1 MENYARLLG
10 DKTSQQLQDLIAEL
24 RAKNFA
30 LTTELRQAKELAE
43 QANLIKTEFMR
54 NMEHDIRTPFNG
66 VLALTNCLRDIEEDV
81 AKKEHLNNIAE
92 SAQELLDYC
101 NSILDFSKIDLGML
115 AVVQKKF
122 AFKNLIDSIIK
133 MELPAA
139 RCKNLALKL
148 NCAFNIPPILIGD
161 HYRLK
166 RILINLI
173 SNAIKFTSIG
183 FVELNISVLRQST
196 KAVLLRFIIADTG
209 TGIAEESQEYIF
221 EKFSRLILSNK
232 GTYKGIGLGLRIVKQ
247 FMLEMGG
254 EIDLLSTLGE
264 GTKFICTI
272 PLDLPLTDDF
282 VTE

>member
-43 QANLIKTEFMR
+43 QANVIKTEFMR

-148 NCAFNIPPILIGD
+148 NYAFNIPPILIGD
-161 HYRLK
+161 HYRLQ

-173 SNAIKFTSIG
+173 SNAIKFTAIG
-183 FVELNISVLRQST
+183 FVELNISIVRKSAKL
-196 KAVLLRFIIADTG
+196 VLLRFIIADTG
-209 TGIAEESQEYIF
+209 TGIATEHQEYIF
-221 EKFSRLILSNK
+221 EKFSRLNLSNK

-247 FMLEMGG
+247 FIYEMGG
-254 EIDLLSTLGE
+254 EIDLLSTLGK
-264 GTKFICTI
+264 GTQFICTI